1 MDIKILEIKLV
12 RLVRQVKLVTYNCQ
26 LITYN
31 RIMKLYDLKPAKG
44 STKKRKIVG
53 RGIGSG
59 HGIFSGRGCKGQ
71 KARSGYS
78 RRPSFEGGRTPLYMQ
93 IPKKRGFKSLSD
105 KCEIVN
111 VLSLEKKFKD
121 NDVVDKK
128 AMFEAGLIKSAKLQ
142 VKILGDGD
150 IKKKL
155 NITADYF
162 SKSAKEKIEKVGG
175 SVKIIEIVKKAKVKD
190 KKSEDQNKAKSK
202 K

>member
-1 MDIKILEIKLV
+1 
-12 RLVRQVKLVTYNCQ
+12 
-26 LITYN
+26 
-31 RIMKLYDLKPAKG
+31 MKLYELKPAKG

-105 KCEIVN
+105 KYEIVN
-111 VLSLEKKFKD
+111 VLTLEKDFKD
-121 NDVVDKK
+121 NDTIDKK
-128 AMFEAGLIKSAKLQ
+128 VMFEVGLIKSAKRK

-155 NITADYF
+155 NVVADYF
-162 SKSAKEKIEKVGG
+162 SKSAKEKIEKAGG
-175 SVKIIEIVKKAKVKD
+175 SIKIIEIVKKEKATDNKKNPVVKVQKIAKT
-190 KKSEDQNKAKSK
+190 SK
-202 K
+202 

>member
-1 MDIKILEIKLV
+1 
-12 RLVRQVKLVTYNCQ
+12 
-26 LITYN
+26 
-31 RIMKLYDLKPAKG
+31 MKLYELKPAKG

-111 VLSLEKKFKD
+111 VLTLEKNFKD
-121 NDVVDKK
+121 NDTIDKK
-128 AMFEAGLIKSAKLQ
+128 GMFEAGLIKSAKIQ

-155 NITADYF
+155 NVVADYF

-175 SVKIIEIVKKAKVKD
+175 SVKIIEIVKKEKVKD
-190 KKSEDQNKAKSK
+190 NKKNLAVKAQKTVK
-202 K
+202 VAK

>member
-1 MDIKILEIKLV
+1 
-12 RLVRQVKLVTYNCQ
+12 
-26 LITYN
+26 
-31 RIMKLYDLKPAKG
+31 MKLYELKPAKG

-105 KCEIVN
+105 KCEIIN
-111 VLSLEKKFKD
+111 VLNLEKNFKD
-121 NDVVDKK
+121 NDTIDKK
-128 AMFEAGLIKSAKLQ
+128 AMSEAGLIKSAKMQ

-150 IKKKL
+150 LKKKL
-155 NITADYF
+155 NVSADYF

-175 SVKIIEIVKKAKVKD
+175 SIKVIEKKKIKTVKD
-190 KKSEDQNKAKSK
+190 KKTRLQNKVK